1 MTIQELYEEAI
12 KDNHYS
18 LWLLINFLMFEKR
31 VIKPTDDASVLD
43 YYLQERFKNKMNAYL
58 LEYKNKLDSQRKG
71 EANGSSQRS
80 R

>member
-1 MTIQELYEEAI
+1 MKIRELYLDAI
-12 KDNHYS
+12 EYNEPS
-18 LWLLINFLMFEKR
+18 LLLLLDFLIYEKK
-31 VIKPTDDASVLD
+31 VLTMEDDVKKLD
-43 YYLQERFKNKMNAYL
+43 YYFQDRFKNKMNAYL

>member
-1 MTIQELYEEAI
+1 MTIQELYEESI

-43 YYLQERFKNKMNAYL
+43 YYLQERFKNKMNTYL
-58 LEYKNKLDSQRKG
+58 LEYERKLNSERIK
-71 EANGSSQRS
+71 
-80 R
+80 

>member
-58 LEYKNKLDSQRKG
+58 LEYERKLNSERIK
-71 EANGSSQRS
+71 
-80 R
+80 